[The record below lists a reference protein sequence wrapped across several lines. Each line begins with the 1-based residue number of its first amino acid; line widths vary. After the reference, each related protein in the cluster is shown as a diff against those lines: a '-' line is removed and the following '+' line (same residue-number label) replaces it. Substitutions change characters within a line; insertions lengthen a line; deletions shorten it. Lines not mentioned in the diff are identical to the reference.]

1 MTTTWQPVTQ
11 PPSEV
16 GPYEINDVFGRTHA
30 VQWDGRH
37 FRYAS
42 GMFAGRVVAH
52 YRDDLWRLP
61 DRKDSGDAGQ

>member
-1 MTTTWQPVTQ
+1 MSDWHPVTQ

-16 GPYEINDVFGRTHA
+16 GPYEINDVFGHTHA

-42 GMFAGRVVAH
+42 GQFSGRVMAH
-52 YRDDLWRLP
+52 YKGDLWRLP